1 MVKFDINK
9 LRKKKTQR
17 EKELLKLMAD
27 ENISSSLISRPESYP
42 DFAGQILSTV
52 GDALFTAM
60 YENECE
66 TIEELFKPYFR
77 GSLLEFEKLKPE
89 ETGSDRRSQ
98 TDLKIAVSPLLDL
111 MDMSGYAYLFSDYH
125 DAQGLKNPIVKTWD
139 NYLNQDSATSRLRF
153 LAATISLSG
162 SVFGTVPR
170 DQNRGKWMQM
180 IRQRLSDVE
189 RQELPPTPG
198 RRTVQAYSDTVPV
211 HKSPLVVIFAGHFS
225 FWDGI
230 DIFIAQYVRQREG
243 GENLDFGHLRRRDLR
258 EEIRKVERHAAR
270 NEQT

>member
-9 LRKKKTQR
+9 LIEKKNQR

-27 ENISSSLISRPESYP
+27 ENILSSLISRPESYP

-66 TIEELFKPYFR
+66 TVEGLFKHYFR
-77 GSLLEFEKLKPE
+77 GSLLEFEKLKPAE
-89 ETGSDRRSQ
+89 SGSDWQSRA
-98 TDLKIAVSPLLDL
+98 DLKVAVSPLLDL
-111 MDMSGYAYLFSDYH
+111 MDMSGYAYLLSDYH
-125 DAQGLKNPIVKTWD
+125 DTSCLKNTIIKTWND
-139 NYLNQDSATSRLRF
+139 YLNQDSATLRLQF
-153 LAATISLSG
+153 FAAAIALSE

-189 RQELPPTPG
+189 HQELSPTPG
-198 RRTVQAYSDTVPV
+198 RRTVQPYPDTVPV
-211 HKSPLVVIFAGHFS
+211 HESPLVIIFAGHFS
-225 FWDGI
+225 SWDGI
-230 DIFIAQYVRQREG
+230 DIFIAQYVRQQEG
-243 GENLDFGHLRRRDLR
+243 GENLHFGQLRRKDLR
-258 EEIRKVERHAAR
+258 EEIKRVKKRTAR
-270 NEQT
+270 NE